1 MGTARRNIKITV
13 IVTIHNAEKYLEE
26 CLNSVINQ
34 TFPGIEILCVDG
46 GSTDSSPQI
55 LKEYAMKDDRIR
67 IINDSNTSYGHKV
80 NEGIRQ
86 ARGEYISVLESDD
99 MYQSDMLEQLYR
111 IVKKYEPDYVNGD
124 YFNVFDINGKHFQL
138 HVKMY
143 PESDYGR
150 FLESGKHPEDM
161 RQILRYWT
169 GIFKRDFLIENGIWM
184 NESPGASFQDMSFR
198 FLTSA
203 LADTAYHLDSPVY
216 LYRVDNPE
224 SSVYNPKKAVAIV
237 DEFDF
242 LKKELLKRNIEN
254 PYIWQHF
261 YTWKYNDFYGNLIRF
276 DDEARKALFERCY
289 YELETDREV
298 LLLFQEK
305 LLSKAI
311 YKLLKKSKEE
321 VWKDIEETY
330 RQNQKREQERYTL
343 LKNLEENQIVIFGC
357 GIRGNNTLDYLKSV
371 GVENRIA
378 CFTDNSEELW
388 GTEIKNH
395 HVLSPEEAVKK
406 YPDSLY
412 LVANKYHG
420 DEIYSQLLKSGIK
433 KIMRF

>member
-150 FLESGKHPEDM
+150 FLESGKHREDM

-169 GIFKRDFLIENGIWM
+169 GIFKRDRRGDFKA
-184 NESPGASFQDMSFR
+184 SGAGLYCRS
-198 FLTSA
+198 
-203 LADTAYHLDSPVY
+203 DSPW
-216 LYRVDNPE
+216 RRTN
-224 SSVYNPKKAVAIV
+224 
-237 DEFDF
+237 
-242 LKKELLKRNIEN
+242 
-254 PYIWQHF
+254 
-261 YTWKYNDFYGNLIRF
+261 
-276 DDEARKALFERCY
+276 
-289 YELETDREV
+289 
-298 LLLFQEK
+298 
-305 LLSKAI
+305 
-311 YKLLKKSKEE
+311 
-321 VWKDIEETY
+321 
-330 RQNQKREQERYTL
+330 
-343 LKNLEENQIVIFGC
+343 
-357 GIRGNNTLDYLKSV
+357 
-371 GVENRIA
+371 
-378 CFTDNSEELW
+378 
-388 GTEIKNH
+388 GT
-395 HVLSPEEAVKK
+395 
-406 YPDSLY
+406 
-412 LVANKYHG
+412 G
-420 DEIYSQLLKSGIK
+420 KSGGAATFYEK
-433 KIMRF
+433 GAGAF